1 MRLTRVRL
9 AVLFALAL
17 LVATAPAQ
25 EATTIDRQV
34 ESLRAQLRDV
44 TDKETQLQAREQQ
57 LDEDL
62 KPENIEHSLSG
73 VGTTDASALRDQRRQ
88 QLEREK
94 SSVEEQLRSLA
105 SSRGQL
111 EASIASA
118 EAEAVRL
125 KAARL
130 GASSAPQQVNN
141 AANTPTSSPA
151 QSKQTARQVK
161 RRRHK
166 RVRRGTH

>member
-9 AVLFALAL
+9 AVLFALTL
-17 LVATAPAQ
+17 LATRAPAQ
-25 EATTIDRQV
+25 EATTIDRQI

-130 GASSAPQQVNN
+130 GSNGTPQRTDN
-141 AANTPTSSPA
+141 AANTSTSSPA
-151 QSKQTARQVK
+151 QSKQTAREVK

>member
-1 MRLTRVRL
+1 MVR
-9 AVLFALAL
+9 AIRSIALI
-17 LVATAPAQ
+17 LVAVSSAWAQ
-25 EATTIDRQV
+25 DAATIDQRV
-34 ESLRAQLRDV
+34 EALRAQLRDV

-62 KPENIEHSLSG
+62 KPENIEHSLAG
-73 VGTTDASALRDQRRQ
+73 VGTTDAAALRDQRRQ

-94 SSVEEQLRSLA
+94 AGVEEQLQSLTASRS
-105 SSRGQL
+105 RL

-130 GASSAPQQVNN
+130 GANGAPQPADNT
-141 AANTPTSSPA
+141 ANTSTASPA

>member
-1 MRLTRVRL
+1 MIRSIGSV
-9 AVLFALAL
+9 ALI
-17 LVATAPAQ
+17 LVAVSSAWAQDATAVDQ
-25 EATTIDRQV
+25 RIEA
-34 ESLRAQLRDV
+34 LRAQLRDV

-57 LDEDL
+57 LDEEL

-94 SSVEEQLRSLA
+94 AGVEEQLQSLTA
-105 SSRGQL
+105 SRTHL
-111 EASIASA
+111 EASIESA

-130 GASSAPQQVNN
+130 GANGAPQPTEN
-141 AANTPTSSPA
+141 AASTPAASPA

>member
-1 MRLTRVRL
+1 MGRFCRSLIF
-9 AVLFALAL
+9 VLIAIS
-17 LVATAPAQ
+17 PAWPQ
-25 EATTIDRQV
+25 DATTVDQRV
-34 ESLRAQLRDV
+34 EALRAQLRDV
-44 TDKETQLQAREQQ
+44 TDKQAQLQAREQQ
-57 LDEDL
+57 LDEEL

-94 SSVEEQLRSLA
+94 ATVEEQLQSLA
-105 SSRGQL
+105 SSRSQL

-125 KAARL
+125 RAASL
-130 GASSAPQQVNN
+130 NTNPAPQRTGT
-141 AANTPTSSPA
+141 AAAPALHTTSAKPNVRR
-151 QSKQTARQVK
+151 TV

-166 RVRRGTH
+166 TRHRRR